1 MRKRELVLFCWIV
14 GSLWAN
20 PIAADQAFR
29 FDPKKTPYDYLQA
42 DKGSKLPD
50 SVSVEKDGEG
60 GNLAFRGGGGFFWF
74 HPGQELS
81 VTGGEIRIRLRTTS
95 GGSFG
100 VLLGAE
106 KAGDPAYLV
115 FLSFSEFGSVL
126 SLSKSTAIS
135 AQDPGK
141 NTLGRQISKIGS
153 SGQWCDLKI
162 SFTEDKNG
170 GVNISAE
177 LLDEKGRPVSVVTGA
192 DGANPV
198 HPKGKIGFRVHFN
211 SKAGAGSIEI
221 QSISLRKV

>member
-1 MRKRELVLFCWIV
+1 MFFWIV

-20 PIAADQAFR
+20 PIPADQAFR

-74 HPGQELS
+74 HPGQEVF

-106 KAGDPAYLV
+106 KGGDPVYLV
-115 FLSFSEFGSVL
+115 FLSINQDRSVL
-126 SLSKSTAIS
+126 MLSKSTAIS

-141 NTLGRQISKIGS
+141 NNLSRQISKIES
-153 SGQWCDLKI
+153 SGQWRDLKI
-162 SFTEDKNG
+162 IFNEDKTG

-177 LLDEKGRPVSVVTGA
+177 LLDEMGKLISVVAAT
-192 DGANPV
+192 DGANLMR
-198 HPKGKIGFRVHFN
+198 PKGKIGLRI
-211 SKAGAGSIEI
+211 SIEAKTGAGAIEI
-221 QSISLRKV
+221 QNISLRKV

>member
-1 MRKRELVLFCWIV
+1 MFFWIV

-20 PIAADQAFR
+20 PILADQTFR

-42 DKGSKLPD
+42 RVGSKLPD

-74 HPGQELS
+74 HPGQAVS
-81 VTGGEIRIRLRTTS
+81 VSGGEIRIRLRTKLE
-95 GGSFG
+95 GSFG

-106 KAGDPAYLV
+106 NPGDPAYLV
-115 FLSFSEFGSVL
+115 FLSFSEDGSNL
-126 SLSKSTAIS
+126 SISKTTTIS
-135 AQDPGK
+135 AKDIGENILGK
-141 NTLGRQISKIGS
+141 GTSPIGL

-162 SFTEDKNG
+162 SFTDGKNG

-177 LLDEKGRPVSVVTGA
+177 LLDEKGKPVSVVTAA
-192 DGANPV
+192 DGTNSV
-198 HPKGKIGFRVHFN
+198 HPKGKIGLRMHFN